1 MRYILFFALAL
12 LASGCTEVIQL
23 DLNDANPRVV
33 IEGYVNDLPGPYY
46 VQVGRSQ
53 GINDTGEA
61 EAIGGALVIISGSDG
76 QRDTLREMAGGLYA
90 TQQLVG
96 RTGVT
101 YYLTVESEGN
111 QYTSAS
117 SMPAKVSLDTAFTE
131 MQAVQGGESIVPVL
145 EFQDPEADANYYN
158 FVTRKDGFALPG
170 FYAMDDGLRNGTYIS
185 RPLRNSDFGLKSG
198 DWIEVELQCVEK
210 SVYEYFYVLGQAAGT
225 GMSQSATPANPQG
238 NITGDAVLG
247 CFSAHTV
254 SKKLVQVP

>member
-1 MRYILFFALAL
+1 MRYIMFFALAL
-12 LASGCTEVIQL
+12 LTSGCTEVIQL

-33 IEGYVNDLPGPYY
+33 IEGCVNDDAGPYY
-46 VQVGRSQ
+46 VQISRSQ
-53 GINDTGEA
+53 GINGTGEA
-61 EAIGGALVIISGSDG
+61 EAIGGAQVIISSSDG

-101 YYLTVESEGN
+101 YYLAVVSEGN
-111 QYTSAS
+111 EYTSVS
-117 SMPAKVSLDTAFTE
+117 SMPAKVPLDTAFTQ

-145 EFQDPEADANYYN
+145 EFQDPATDANYYN

-185 RPLRNSDFGLKSG
+185 RPLRNSDFGLQSG

-247 CFSAHTV
+247 YFSAHTV
-254 SKKLVQVP
+254 SKKLIQVP